1 MPISG
6 PELEP
11 LLRLALIPGIGP
23 GRLTALMDHFGT
35 ADRVLGA
42 SPTALS
48 RVPGLGREMIR
59 RLHAA
64 NSPAAGER
72 VRAALR
78 VMERVGAVALT
89 LHDQAYPEG
98 FRVLVDP
105 PFLIFAAGRLE
116 LLHRPGIAVVGTRQ
130 PSAYGQNA
138 AAALA
143 TDLVGAGYVV
153 VSGMARGIDGAAHAA
168 ALDAGGGTVGVLGN
182 GIDQV
187 YPSENRA
194 LFGRMRT
201 KGVLITEFPPGE
213 RPRPGN
219 FPRRNRLIAALS
231 RGVLVVEM
239 GERSGALHTVNYA
252 LEQGKEVFA
261 VPGPIGTSTSTGTNQ
276 LLKEGARL
284 VTSVRDVLDE
294 IDGIAHR
301 EEAPIALPPSPP
313 AMPDGLG
320 ADEAR
325 VWDRLSLSPRHVDE
339 LAADTGLATSALL
352 TALLG
357 LELRGVVE
365 SLPGKRFR
373 RT

>member
-23 GRLTALMDHFGT
+23 GRLTALMEYFGT
-35 ADRVLGA
+35 ADRVLTA
-42 SPTALS
+42 SPAALS

-64 NSPAAGER
+64 NSPAAHER
-72 VRAALR
+72 VRAAQR
-78 VMERVGAVALT
+78 GIERVGAVALT
-89 LHDQAYPEG
+89 LHDQPYPEG
-98 FRVLVDP
+98 FRVLADP
-105 PFLIFAAGRLE
+105 PFLVFATGRLE
-116 LLHRPGIAVVGTRQ
+116 LLHQPGIAVVGTRQ
-130 PSAYGQNA
+130 PSAYGQSA

-143 TDLVGAGYVV
+143 TELVGAGYVV
-153 VSGMARGIDGAAHAA
+153 VSGMARGIDGAAHTA
-168 ALDAGGGTVGVLGN
+168 ALDARGGTVGVLGN

-187 YPSENRA
+187 YPSENRT

-201 KGVLITEFPPGE
+201 EGVLITEFPPGE

-239 GERSGALHTVNYA
+239 GERSGALHTVKYA

-261 VPGPIGTSTSTGTNQ
+261 VPGPIGASTSTGTNQ

-294 IDGIAHR
+294 LDGIAHR
-301 EEAPIALPPSPP
+301 DETPIALPPSPP
-313 AMPDGLG
+313 ATPEGLG
-320 ADEAR
+320 ADESR
-325 VWDRLSLSPRHVDE
+325 VWDRLSPNPRHVDD

-373 RT
+373 RA